1 MGSASLVGGTH
12 QLRPLGRTT
21 SLIKLIEAITRGQRK
36 SIIHAR
42 IGKHWRYPFLYHK
55 KVQMTNLIKAR
66 NWLVAWQRRRDSERH
81 RFACVGWRRCRR
93 RAGMM
98 FRSLARWW
106 WCGFVLPWRGW
117 RFVFGSLHKCCQ
129 RPMLPKPWHHRYH
142 IDELLCNILNH
153 LREVLSHAISLS
165 SKRRRKQES
174 WVQFLPPACIV
185 ALLDFRSALML
196 YHHYDWVDQRWYIG
210 CIGSEVLGT

>member
-1 MGSASLVGGTH
+1 MGSASLVGEAH
-12 QLRPLGRTT
+12 QLRTLRK
-21 SLIKLIEAITRGQRK
+21 SHLLIEAITRGQRK

-66 NWLVAWQRRRDSERH
+66 NRLVAWQRRRDSESH
-81 RFACVGWRRCRR
+81 RFACVRWRRCRR
-93 RAGMM
+93 RANMQ

-106 WCGFVLPWRGW
+106 WCGFVLPWWGW

-153 LREVLSHAISLS
+153 LHKVLSHAISFFKKKKKARIMS
-165 SKRRRKQES
+165 AI
-174 WVQFLPPACIV
+174 LPPACIV
-185 ALLDFRSALML
+185 ALLDFWSGLML
-196 YHHYDWVDQRWYIG
+196 YHPTMIG
-210 CIGSEVLGT
+210 WTKGGM